1 MIKKIKANKLTFT
14 LYTVLLII
22 LVYLLNWHYRLS
34 LTRYF
39 DIDEFAHLHWGYNL
53 LTGMYPYKD
62 FFYMIP
68 PFFLYPI
75 AFIIN
80 FFGRSVNALLMA
92 RMMILLAFCGMGLVT
107 FLITR
112 KLRNTLTA
120 FIAVIVLSLLPIPS
134 DKMLEIR
141 PDNIAIF
148 LSLAGLYA
156 FMLAHEKKSQFIFF
170 LAGLFYSLSLG
181 IVPKT
186 IFFLIPP
193 VIILIFD
200 FISRDTLS
208 SSRALRRGDPGIASG
223 RDPRSD
229 MTLIKELKYH
239 FLPFITGIFLPL
251 LVVVFLFIYYQKPI
265 LALQSTTTITASIT
279 AVLGDKFYMRPD
291 IFFYPNDTYYGLP
304 GYSAPYL
311 LNLLLYFSASFYA
324 IFFILSVFSH
334 KDYEKCVREFM
345 VGASFFL
352 NLYAF
357 VHIFPL
363 KHAQYLIPLTP
374 FISIFFAILLEKIT
388 RHRLIRKYQMML
400 IVAVLL
406 YFSFIA
412 KDMFQAKAGWTNQA
426 TINNINNILTVIPKE
441 EKIFDL
447 TGETVFFRDGYY
459 FCCLPYGQYDE
470 GIPFQLPSL
479 EKSLRDNNVHLIHIG
494 EESRL
499 GVLPAYHQ
507 KVVETYYV
515 KDKLG
520 MMTAGKRL
528 DFEQGNISRDF
539 EIIAKGNYTLYWNGA
554 VRVNGT
560 DAVVRLDEKEVNSEN
575 IYLSSGKHK
584 ITASQKGELILRYQ
598 Y

>member
-1 MIKKIKANKLTFT
+1 MIKKLT
-14 LYTVLLII
+14 LYAILII
-22 LVYLLNWHYRLS
+22 ILAYLLNWHYRLS

-53 LTGMYPYKD
+53 MAGEYPYRD
-62 FFYMIP
+62 FFYIFP
-68 PFFLYPI
+68 PFFLYPV
-75 AFIIN
+75 AFIISV
-80 FFGRSVNALLMA
+80 FGRSVNALIGA
-92 RMMILLAFCGMGLVT
+92 RVMIFLAFCGMGTMT
-107 FLITR
+107 FLIAR

-120 FIAVIVLSLLPIPS
+120 FIAVIVLSILPIPS

-181 IVPKT
+181 FVPKT

-193 VIILIFD
+193 VMILIFD
-200 FISRDTLS
+200 FITKS
-208 SSRALRRGDPGIASG
+208 AVINF
-223 RDPRSD
+223 
-229 MTLIKELKYH
+229 KELKRR
-239 FLPFITGIFLPL
+239 FLPITAGIILPL
-251 LVVVFLFIYYQKPI
+251 VVVVFLFIYYQKPI

-279 AVLGDKFYMRPD
+279 KLLGAKFYMRPD

-304 GYSAPYL
+304 GNSAPFL
-311 LNLLLYFSASFYA
+311 LNLLFYFSASVYA
-324 IFFILSVFSH
+324 IFFMLSALSH
-334 KDYEKCVREFM
+334 KDHEKCVRDFI
-345 VGASFFL
+345 VGVSFFL

-357 VHIFPL
+357 VYIFPL
-363 KHAQYLIPLTP
+363 KHAQYLIPISP

-388 RHRLIRKYQMML
+388 RHRLVHQHQTTMI
-400 IVAVLL
+400 IVVMA
-406 YFSFIA
+406 FFAFIA
-412 KDMFQAKAGWTNQA
+412 KDMYKAKARWTNQA
-426 TINNINNILTVIPKE
+426 TLGNISNILAAIPKE
-441 EKIFDL
+441 ERIFDL

-479 EKSLRDNNVHLIHIG
+479 EKSLRDNNVHFTHVG

-499 GVLPAYHQ
+499 GILPAYHQ
-507 KVVETYYV
+507 SIVETYYV

-520 MMTAGKRL
+520 MMIAGKKIN
-528 DFEQGNISRDF
+528 FEQGNISKTF
-539 EIIAKGNYTLYWNGA
+539 ELITGGNYTLYWNGA
-554 VRVNGT
+554 PRVDGSEVIVKLDDKDVR
-560 DAVVRLDEKEVNSEN
+560 SEN

-584 ITASQKGELILRYQ
+584 ITAFQKGELILKYLN
-598 Y
+598 

>member
-1 MIKKIKANKLTFT
+1 MVKKLT
-14 LYTVLLII
+14 LYLVLII
-22 LVYLLNWHYRLS
+22 ILAYLLNWHYRLS

-39 DIDEFAHLHWGYNL
+39 DIDEFAHLHWAYNL
-53 LTGMYPYKD
+53 LAGEYPYRD
-62 FFYMIP
+62 FFYIFP
-68 PFFLYPI
+68 PFFLYPV
-75 AFIIN
+75 AFIIS
-80 FFGRSVNALLMA
+80 FFGRSVNALIGA
-92 RMMILLAFCGMGLVT
+92 RVMIFLAFCGMGLVT

-148 LSLAGLYA
+148 LSLAGLYT

-181 IVPKT
+181 FVPKT

-193 VIILIFD
+193 VMILIFN
-200 FISRDTLS
+200 FLKST
-208 SSRALRRGDPGIASG
+208 AKEK
-223 RDPRSD
+223 
-229 MTLIKELKYH
+229 TYYLIKELKYH
-239 FLPFITGIFLPL
+239 FLPFTTGIFLPL

-265 LALQSTTTITASIT
+265 LAFQSTTIITASIT
-279 AVLGDKFYMRPD
+279 AVLGAKFYMRPD

-334 KDYEKCVREFM
+334 KDHEKCVREFII
-345 VGASFFL
+345 GASFFL

-357 VHIFPL
+357 VSIFPL
-363 KHAQYLIPLTP
+363 KHAQYLIPISP
-374 FISIFFAILLEKIT
+374 FISIFFAILLEKIS
-388 RHRLIRKYQMML
+388 RHRFMHQYQTAMIITVM
-400 IVAVLL
+400 VF
-406 YFSFIA
+406 FSFIA
-412 KDMFQAKAGWTNQA
+412 KDMYKAKARWTNQA
-426 TINNINNILTVIPKE
+426 TLADINYIVSAIPKE

-447 TGETVFFRDGYY
+447 TGETIFFRDGYY

-479 EKSLRDNNVHLIHIG
+479 EKSLRDNNVHFIHIG
-494 EESRL
+494 EENRL

-507 KVVETYYV
+507 KVIETYYV

-520 MMTAGKRL
+520 MMTAGKKI
-528 DFEQGNISRDF
+528 DFEQGNISKTF
-539 EIIAKGNYTLYWNGA
+539 EIIAKGNYDIYWNK
-554 VRVNGT
+554 VLRVDGSE
-560 DAVVRLDEKEVNSEN
+560 AVVKLDDKNVRSEN

-584 ITASQKGELILRYQ
+584 ITAFQKGELILKYQ

>member
-1 MIKKIKANKLTFT
+1 MVKKLT
-14 LYTVLLII
+14 LYLVLII
-22 LVYLLNWHYRLS
+22 ILAYLLNWHYRLS

-39 DIDEFAHLHWGYNL
+39 DIDEFAHLHWAYNL
-53 LTGMYPYKD
+53 LAGEYPYRD
-62 FFYMIP
+62 FFYIFP

-75 AFIIN
+75 ALIISV
-80 FFGRSVNALLMA
+80 FGRSVNALIGA
-92 RMMILLAFCGMGLVT
+92 RVMIFLAFCGMGLVT

-120 FIAVIVLSLLPIPS
+120 IIAVIVLSILPIPS

-181 IVPKT
+181 FVPKT

-193 VIILIFD
+193 VMILIFD
-200 FISRDTLS
+200 FISRDALS
-208 SSRALRRGDPGIASG
+208 SSRAVRRGDPGIALG
-223 RDPRSD
+223 RNPRND

-265 LALQSTTTITASIT
+265 LALQSTTAITASIT
-279 AVLGDKFYMRPD
+279 AVLGNKFYMRPD

-324 IFFILSVFSH
+324 IFFILSALSH
-334 KDYEKCVREFM
+334 KDHEKCVREFM

-357 VHIFPL
+357 VSIFPL
-363 KHAQYLIPLTP
+363 KHAQYLIPLSP
-374 FISIFFAILLEKIT
+374 FISIFCAILLEKLT
-388 RHRLIRKYQMML
+388 RHRFMHQYQTAMIITVM
-400 IVAVLL
+400 VF
-406 YFSFIA
+406 FSFIA
-412 KDMFQAKAGWTNQA
+412 KDMYKAKARWTNQA
-426 TINNINNILTVIPKE
+426 TIANINYILSAIPKE

-447 TGETVFFRDGYY
+447 TGETIFFRDGYY

-520 MMTAGKRL
+520 MMTAGKKI
-528 DFEQGNISRDF
+528 DFEQGNISRTF
-539 EIIAKGNYTLYWNGA
+539 EIIAKGNYDIYWNK
-554 VRVNGT
+554 VLRVDGSE
-560 DAVVRLDEKEVNSEN
+560 AVVKLDDKNVRSEN

-584 ITASQKGELILRYQ
+584 ITAFQKGELILKYQ